1 MKKPYMHLNLP
12 MVRGITKN
20 PQDCFE
26 NFDID
31 KRMLFRDAG
40 CTLLSSDVHNWFR
53 DKFKIFPFLGLLWS
67 WPQWSESDEIYHV
80 DFYGKDGELD
90 ASSQYTF
97 AMNLLIQGEPS
108 ATEFSNL
115 EDSVQIPPQE
125 VEKIRDHEEKTTGYR
140 GGNKVVF
147 YDRTPDWSSSIR
159 KNYPM
164 MINVRVP
171 HRVNQSYQGDTRWTY
186 SIRFI
191 NQDTSQISWQQ
202 AVDIF
207 KKYEID

>member
-115 EDSVQIPPQE
+115 EDSVQIPPQP
-125 VEKIRDHEEKTTGYR
+125 VHI
-140 GGNKVVF
+140 KV
-147 YDRTPDWSSSIR
+147 SSAFVH
-159 KNYPM
+159 KLC
-164 MINVRVP
+164 
-171 HRVNQSYQGDTRWTY
+171 TRLQP
-186 SIRFI
+186 SMLGLLEFI
-191 NQDTSQISWQQ
+191 ERMPIAPVTLRSLES
-202 AVDIF
+202 VG
-207 KKYEID
+207 